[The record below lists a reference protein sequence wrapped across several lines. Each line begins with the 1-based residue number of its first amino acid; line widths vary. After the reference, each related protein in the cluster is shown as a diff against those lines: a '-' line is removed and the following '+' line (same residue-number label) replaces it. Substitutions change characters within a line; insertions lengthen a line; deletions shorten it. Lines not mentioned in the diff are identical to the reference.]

1 MGRTRRRRTRGVRR
15 TVGLGLLPIAPFP
28 PSVRGGFAPPVA
40 LSPLLSL
47 SHLLFLSL
55 SSLTFIY
62 ALFSPVVRGA
72 QETSRLLELQ
82 RRLQSSTEA
91 LAASRASAAEAAS
104 RAAELEAALSAAQRA
119 ADEAR
124 AAAVSSGGG
133 ALVVAPV
140 SHLPVSDGAMEEAA
154 AAHRLLGEAL
164 PGGEAPASATD
175 SRAQLYAKCAEMERR
190 LRQAI
195 SDRDEH
201 AESLRAI
208 HAELQAKAPRI
219 VELRADHAKLLE
231 KNQVIASD
239 GR

>member
-1 MGRTRRRRTRGVRR
+1 M
-15 TVGLGLLPIAPFP
+15 
-28 PSVRGGFAPPVA
+28 S
-40 LSPLLSL
+40 LSL
-47 SHLLFLSL
+47 SHSRSL
-55 SSLTFIY
+55 SVSLSFSLTFVH
-62 ALFSPVVRGA
+62 ALLSPVVRGA

-82 RRLQSSTEA
+82 QRLHSSMES
-91 LAASRASAAEAAS
+91 LAASRASAVEAAAK
-104 RAAELEAALSAAQRA
+104 AAELEAALSAAQRA

-124 AAAVSSGGG
+124 AAAASSAGG
-133 ALVVAPV
+133 ALVVA
-140 SHLPVSDGAMEEAA
+140 PVSDGAMEEAA
-154 AAHRLLGEAL
+154 AAHRLLGESL

-208 HAELQAKAPRI
+208 HTELQAKAPRI
-219 VELRADHAKLLE
+219 VELRNDHAKLFQA
-231 KNQVIASD
+231 NQVIATD